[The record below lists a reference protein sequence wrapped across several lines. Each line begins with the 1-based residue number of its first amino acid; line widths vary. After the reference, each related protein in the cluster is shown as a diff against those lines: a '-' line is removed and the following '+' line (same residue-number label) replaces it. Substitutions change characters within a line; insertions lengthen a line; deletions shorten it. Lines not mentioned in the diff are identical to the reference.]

1 MNTQIKEQWI
11 SALRSGEYEQTKEVL
26 HDRNGF
32 CCLGVLC
39 DLYLKEVGKEWEGN
53 YSDYSFSSDFE
64 DFEDE
69 VLPPEVMT
77 WADLEHENPDVVIE
91 QFDHEIEQYV
101 LKPLPLSDLNDTGKS
116 FKMIAAL
123 IEEQL

>member
-11 SALRSGEYEQTKEVL
+11 SALRSGEYVQTEEVL

-39 DLYLKEVGKEWEGN
+39 DIYLKEVGKEWEEN
-53 YSDYSFSSDFE
+53 YNDYSFSADFE
-64 DFEDE
+64 NE

-77 WADLEHENPDVVIE
+77 WADLKDENPVVTIE